1 MTEEPNIE
9 YESIPKSKSMSKS
22 KRITEYKKQ
31 SHKSRTSSK
40 SKKIETVIPPE
51 IIASEK
57 LQLVEDQEII
67 VSDKM
72 KLVSPPSIITILII
86 CHGND
91 LINESFSDPNVR
103 IISFA
108 GRTGSIFYINPF
120 SLQEINNLFDEKNND
135 YQKSIPIKGK
145 KKYMSQ
151 LYEDNPLANKCKR
164 TPDFVIKDGN
174 ATRQTTYD
182 FLSAN
187 FTNQSKRED
196 TDHLPFTI
204 GKHGY
209 HHLITTVHGYQPSI
223 KSMYERKKEQE
234 PKRQLEKH
242 ELFTEQDVEANL
254 THRMHTP
261 VINKMYTFRGI
272 SEREP
277 KTLNFGV
284 YIMDTCNFEDSSIK
298 VGDNLLYSKKKFNI
312 PFLDIIKDNNRI
324 TLKQLVSF
332 LHSLGFHTIN
342 IIDASCRFSHDIN
355 ESPEGTRRN
364 LITQR
369 ETEEFGKIDL
379 GFGLRKNKTMKKKY
393 RRKRSRRNIKNRK

>member
-1 MTEEPNIE
+1 MTEEPNIDPD
-9 YESIPKSKSMSKS
+9 SIPRTKSLPKSKSIQKS
-22 KRITEYKKQ
+22 KQITESKK
-31 SHKSRTSSK
+31 KSRTSSK

-57 LQLVEDQEII
+57 LQEPEII
-67 VSDKM
+67 VSEKM
-72 KLVSPPSIITILII
+72 KAPPSIFTILII

-91 LINESFSDPNVR
+91 LVNEPFSDPNVR

-108 GRTGSIFYINPF
+108 GRTGSVFYINPF

-164 TPDFVIKDGN
+164 TPDFVIRNGT
-174 ATRQTTYD
+174 ATRQTTYE

-187 FTNQSKRED
+187 FTNQSNRED
-196 TDHLPFTI
+196 KEHIPFSI

-209 HHLITTVHGYQPSI
+209 QPLITNVHGYQPSI
-223 KSMYERKKEQE
+223 KSMYERKREVE
-234 PKRQLEKH
+234 PKRQLEKY

-254 THRMHTP
+254 THRIHTP
-261 VINKMYTFRGI
+261 VINKMYTFRGN
-272 SEREP
+272 SENEP
-277 KTLNFGV
+277 KALNFGV

-298 VGDNLLYSKKKFNI
+298 VGDNLLYSKKKFNK
-312 PFLDIIKDNNRI
+312 PFLDIIKEDNRI
-324 TLKQLVSF
+324 TLKQLVEF

-342 IIDASCRFSHDIN
+342 IIDASCRFSRDIN

-369 ETEEFGKIDL
+369 ETEEFGKINL
-379 GFGLRKNKTMKKKY
+379 AFGIKKNKTMKKKHPG
-393 RRKRSRRNIKNRK
+393 KRSRRSIKNRK

>member
-1 MTEEPNIE
+1 MTEEDSDSLPKTK
-9 YESIPKSKSMSKS
+9 SIRKSKTIPIT
-22 KRITEYKKQ
+22 KRITESKKQ
-31 SHKSRTSSK
+31 PRSSSK
-40 SKKIETVIPPE
+40 NKKMETIIPPE

-57 LQLVEDQEII
+57 LQEPEVII
-67 VSDKM
+67 SEQM
-72 KLVSPPSIITILII
+72 KSAPSIITILII

-91 LINESFSDPNVR
+91 LINEPFSDPNVR

-120 SLQEINNLFDEKNND
+120 SFQELNNLFDEKNND
-135 YQKSIPIKGK
+135 YHKSIPTKGK

-164 TPDFVIKDGN
+164 TPDFLIQDGV

-196 TDHLPFTI
+196 IDHVPFSI

-209 HHLITTVHGYQPSI
+209 QPLITSIHGYKPLI
-223 KSMYERKKEQE
+223 KSMYERKREEE
-234 PKRQLEKH
+234 PKKQLEKY
-242 ELFTEQDVEANL
+242 EIFTEQDVEANL
-254 THRMHTP
+254 THRIHTP
-261 VINKMYTFRGI
+261 VINKMYTFTGND
-272 SEREP
+272 EREP

-284 YIMDTCNFEDSSIK
+284 YIMDTCNYEDSSIK
-298 VGDNLLYSKKKFNI
+298 VGDNLLYSKKKFNKT
-312 PFLDIIKDNNRI
+312 FLDIIKHDNRI
-324 TLKQLVSF
+324 TLKQLVEF

-342 IIDASCRFSHDIN
+342 IIDASCRFSHEIN
-355 ESPEGTRRN
+355 DSPEGTRRN

-379 GFGLRKNKTMKKKY
+379 GFGLKKNKTIKKKY
-393 RRKRSRRNIKNRK
+393 RSKKTRHGKRSRRSNK